1 MTATH
6 SAVTNHVSKPLPG
19 LDSGHDAGPHAG
31 TGHDNPNKDP
41 LIGGFTLSRQDR
53 DDLIEFLKSLTDDKV
68 IHDPR
73 FADPWPHAN

>member
-1 MTATH
+1 MSRNLFLVLILAT
-6 SAVTNHVSKPLPG
+6 TP
-19 LDSGHDAGPHAG
+19 AGPHAG

-41 LIGGFTLSRQDR
+41 LIVGFTLSPQDR

>member
-1 MTATH
+1 MSRNLFLVLILAAT
-6 SAVTNHVSKPLPG
+6 P
-19 LDSGHDAGPHAG
+19 AGPHAG
-31 TGHDNPNKDP
+31 TGRDNPNK
-41 LIGGFTLSRQDR
+41 DR